1 MIENDEDDR
10 LLTQESFEK
19 EWPAAVIEFVS
30 GLELQHRL
38 EETDN
43 RPQLILLSMN
53 PRPYNAVGLIGQ
65 MRNVKGYGSTPIVV
79 LSESALPEE
88 IRKCYSA
95 GASSFIQKP
104 STYSE
109 ALSKIKAF
117 IAYWSQTVELPA
129 LAG

>member
-10 LLTQESFEK
+10 FLTQENFEK

-30 GLELQHRL
+30 GVELPNRL
-38 EETDN
+38 KETGN

-53 PRPYNAVGLIGQ
+53 ARPYNAIDLIGQ
-65 MRNVKGYGSTPIVV
+65 MRSEKGYESTPIVV

-95 GASSFIQKP
+95 GASSFIKKP

-109 ALSKIKAF
+109 ALAKITAF
-117 IAYWSQTVELPA
+117 IAYWGHTAELPA
-129 LAG
+129 LS